1 MSRGSVERSRQKSRL
16 LLYESAALNDRI
28 MTRKAL
34 LWFVVGLVVIIAALL
49 YRARFVNNRLNVE
62 PHAREEIEKAKKR

>member
-34 LWFVVGLVVIIAALL
+34 LWFVVGLVVVIVALL

>member
-1 MSRGSVERSRQKSRL
+1 
-16 LLYESAALNDRI
+16 